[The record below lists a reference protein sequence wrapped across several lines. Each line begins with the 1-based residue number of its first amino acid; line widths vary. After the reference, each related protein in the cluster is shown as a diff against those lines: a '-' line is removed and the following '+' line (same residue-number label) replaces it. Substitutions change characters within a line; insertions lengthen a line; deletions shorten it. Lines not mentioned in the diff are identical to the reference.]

1 MNGFTPPGAG
11 PSLIFAMGRCMLGL
25 SSGGNMS
32 KREHLQF
39 LVLMIPTFVVLVAAA
54 VSMADLPGPSAAH
67 TYAAAADDF
76 WQDPRGL

>member
-1 MNGFTPPGAG
+1 
-11 PSLIFAMGRCMLGL
+11 
-25 SSGGNMS
+25 MS

-54 VSMADLPGPSAAH
+54 VSMAGLPSPHEAQ
-67 TYAAAADDF
+67 TYTVAADDF